1 MVEKKLDNN
10 GLAEGAG
17 SFCATMPDNPVG
29 YRNNTI
35 ESNLEWNR
43 IIVGG
48 VIAYVVSLI
57 LGFIIVFLF
66 WDADSFTIL
75 GVTIFGA
82 MISWFIGGLYAGIR
96 VRKFGGTH
104 GALAGAT
111 CAIISIPINIIFG
124 ISIDIGSAIFAVLWA
139 MLFAG
144 IGGVIGYYA
153 TKSSKIQSQSSNQT
167 LSG

>member
-1 MVEKKLDNN
+1 MVEKKLENN
-10 GLAEGAG
+10 GQDVGAG
-17 SFCATMPDNPVG
+17 SFCATMPDNPVV

-48 VIAYVVSLI
+48 VIAFVVSAI
-57 LGFIIVFLF
+57 LGFIMGLFF
-66 WDADSFTIL
+66 WDADSFTISVAIIL
-75 GVTIFGA
+75 VG
-82 MISWFIGGLYAGIR
+82 MLSWFIGGLYAGIR

-124 ISIDIGSAIFAVLWA
+124 MSIDIGSAIFAVLWA

-144 IGGVIGYYA
+144 LGGLIGYYA
-153 TKSSKIQSQSSNQT
+153 TKSSKIQSQPSNQT